1 MKNPH
6 DLFKDAF
13 KHLNAGEYKE
23 GFTLYENRW
32 HPLTRQLLNENWQKW
47 SPAPVWEGQDLHGK
61 SIVVQ
66 MEQGFGDVFQFY
78 RFLPMLK
85 VWGAKQLIVL
95 QEKSLVKFLVQYPCV
110 DLSTNDSQIPEVQNA
125 DYWIGSMSL
134 AHFAIN
140 APAQVK
146 YLFPVTREK
155 IVGSEGYLDVI
166 PSNIEPKVGINWAAS
181 RGPLHYIKS
190 VSVEAMRELCG
201 LDCYSL
207 NPATDDLFVP
217 IPDDEWR
224 KDWYMTARHIKAM
237 KGIVAV
243 DTATAHLAGALGV
256 KCILL
261 LPEKDYVDWRW
272 KNGAWY
278 DSVCPLPRKDWK
290 EIPDLIRKM

>member
-1 MKNPH
+1 
-6 DLFKDAF
+6 
-13 KHLNAGEYKE
+13 
-23 GFTLYENRW
+23 
-32 HPLTRQLLNENWQKW
+32 
-47 SPAPVWEGQDLHGK
+47 
-61 SIVVQ
+61 
-66 MEQGFGDVFQFY
+66 
-78 RFLPMLK
+78 
-85 VWGAKQLIVL
+85 
-95 QEKSLVKFLVQYPCV
+95 V

-134 AHFAIN
+134 AFFALN

-166 PSNIEPKVGINWAAS
+166 PSNIEPKVGINWTAS

-207 NPATDDLFVP
+207 NPETDDLFVP

-278 DSVCPLPRKDWK
+278 DSVCPVPRKDWK